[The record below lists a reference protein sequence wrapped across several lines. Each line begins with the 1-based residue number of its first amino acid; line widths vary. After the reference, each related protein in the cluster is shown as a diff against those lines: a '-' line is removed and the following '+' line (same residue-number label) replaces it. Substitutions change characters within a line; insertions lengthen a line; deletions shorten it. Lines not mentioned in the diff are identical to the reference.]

1 MSIWPKKKHSKSRT
15 NTRTSNWIK
24 QTAKKLKNRVMLNKE
39 QTGLAHF
46 MAEDGTY
53 NGRIVIAPKVKKT
66 NTTRI

>member
-1 MSIWPKKKHSKSRT
+1 
-15 NTRTSNWIK
+15 
-24 QTAKKLKNRVMLNKE
+24 MLNKE